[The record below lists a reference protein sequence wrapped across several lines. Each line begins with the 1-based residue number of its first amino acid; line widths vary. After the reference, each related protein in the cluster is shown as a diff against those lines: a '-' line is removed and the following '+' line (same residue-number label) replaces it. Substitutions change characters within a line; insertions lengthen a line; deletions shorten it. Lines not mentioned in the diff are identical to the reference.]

1 MITFS
6 CASCREQYSV
16 DDSQAG
22 QMGRCPS
29 CNAVMRIPAK
39 STNIFQIF
47 KGNDYFSDKK
57 LNQLYADFLKN
68 YEHLI
73 VSQQIEKGDNNEH
86 ALVEMRT
93 TGNRT
98 QFVFIFRYS
107 QNNYTFVG
115 MSSTIGKI
123 QYNETAVAALRAVNV
138 FSIYTISLSNDNEL
152 IVSNMRLIEGFTTIE
167 FAVAISAIANFADKM
182 EKDIFGSDAE

>member
-1 MITFS
+1 
-6 CASCREQYSV
+6 
-16 DDSQAG
+16 
-22 QMGRCPS
+22 
-29 CNAVMRIPAK
+29 
-39 STNIFQIF
+39 
-47 KGNDYFSDKK
+47 
-57 LNQLYADFLKN
+57 
-68 YEHLI
+68 LI
-73 VSQQIEKGDNNEH
+73 VSQQIEKGDNSEN

-107 QNNYTFVG
+107 QNDYTFVG

-138 FSIYTISLSNDNEL
+138 FSIYTISLNNDNEL
-152 IVSNMRLIEGFTTIE
+152 IVSNMRLIEGYTTIE

-182 EKDIFGSDAE
+182 EKDIFGTDSE

>member
-1 MITFS
+1 
-6 CASCREQYSV
+6 
-16 DDSQAG
+16 
-22 QMGRCPS
+22 
-29 CNAVMRIPAK
+29 
-39 STNIFQIF
+39 
-47 KGNDYFSDKK
+47 
-57 LNQLYADFLKN
+57 LKN